1 LREAMKK
8 SQVDKL
14 FTTIGKL
21 ADLDPA
27 LSEAEIDAKIAA
39 ARADR
44 ARRRLHKYGPLD
56 NQIP

>member
-1 LREAMKK
+1 MKK